1 MLRWIAATSK
11 PTVWKRTSFF
21 VLSDVLA
28 VSLSLWLASNLR
40 FDWKAPPQLA
50 DAMPKLIVIFCV
62 TKLLVF
68 RHFKLYHLS
77 WAHVGI
83 NEALSVVKACFLS
96 TVLII
101 AVLFGLK
108 GTLRTGAFPSS
119 VVAIDFVITL
129 LLVASVRAGKRV
141 YLYSRTSLTQQP
153 QGKRTIVF
161 GAGNA
166 GERIV
171 REMARAEKPLY
182 LPVAFADH
190 DPTKNGIYMQGI
202 RVYGGN
208 QDLTKLAMD
217 LRAEAV
223 VIAIPSA
230 PRRVIIQIVQAVRK
244 AGVETVKLVTGLE
257 QLAGHESLLKD
268 IDDLEPE
275 DLLGRPTVQVDMQ
288 SVENYLKGAS
298 VLVTGAAGSIGSE
311 LARRVLRFSPSV
323 LVLLDIDETRIF
335 DLTEEL
341 GGSWNGKS
349 SGPTRIVPVVADV
362 RDEEKMG
369 RVFGQHRPQVVFHA
383 AAYKHV
389 PVMENNAD
397 EAVQTNVRGTLVT
410 ARAAI
415 ASGVRKFI
423 LISTDKAVE
432 PTSIMGATKRTAELA
447 IASLHG
453 NPSTAFTA
461 VRFGNVFGS
470 RGSVVPKFI
479 EQIRKG
485 GPVTVTDKEVTRYF
499 MTVEEAV
506 LLTLQASAIGKG
518 GEVMVLEM
526 DRPINILKLAEDLI
540 RLCGLEPYSD
550 IPIEITGLRPG
561 EKLYERPLAAE
572 EGVVKTIHDKIY
584 IARTTNHLNPEQTM
598 QKIQALIDAARGNE
612 RARIVSVLGD
622 LVPTYAPGPN
632 GARSTA
638 GLCASAKQ

>member
-1 MLRWIAATSK
+1 
-11 PTVWKRTSFF
+11 
-21 VLSDVLA
+21 
-28 VSLSLWLASNLR
+28 
-40 FDWKAPPQLA
+40 
-50 DAMPKLIVIFCV
+50 
-62 TKLLVF
+62 
-68 RHFKLYHLS
+68 
-77 WAHVGI
+77 
-83 NEALSVVKACFLS
+83 
-96 TVLII
+96 
-101 AVLFGLK
+101 
-108 GTLRTGAFPSS
+108 
-119 VVAIDFVITL
+119 
-129 LLVASVRAGKRV
+129 
-141 YLYSRTSLTQQP
+141 
-153 QGKRTIVF
+153 
-161 GAGNA
+161 
-166 GERIV
+166 
-171 REMARAEKPLY
+171 
-182 LPVAFADH
+182 
-190 DPTKNGIYMQGI
+190 
-202 RVYGGN
+202 
-208 QDLTKLAMD
+208 
-217 LRAEAV
+217 
-223 VIAIPSA
+223 
-230 PRRVIIQIVQAVRK
+230 
-244 AGVETVKLVTGLE
+244 
-257 QLAGHESLLKD
+257 
-268 IDDLEPE
+268 
-275 DLLGRPTVQVDMQ
+275 
-288 SVENYLKGAS
+288 
-298 VLVTGAAGSIGSE
+298 
-311 LARRVLRFSPSV
+311 
-323 LVLLDIDETRIF
+323 
-335 DLTEEL
+335 
-341 GGSWNGKS
+341 
-349 SGPTRIVPVVADV
+349 
-362 RDEEKMG
+362 
-369 RVFGQHRPQVVFHA
+369 
-383 AAYKHV
+383 
-389 PVMENNAD
+389 
-397 EAVQTNVRGTLVT
+397 
-410 ARAAI
+410 
-415 ASGVRKFI
+415 
-423 LISTDKAVE
+423 VE